1 MEPTPIE
8 RLISDLQDDFSRP
21 DVFWQIAV
29 IVLALVFGW
38 FASNWLERR
47 VRAHADAVAGNTSG
61 AAAIGVGA
69 AAFSRVLF
77 PLTVLAVV
85 LIGRGIVG
93 HFLHT
98 RLLTLAVPLATS
110 FACVRV
116 VVYLVRKAFAA
127 RARSAATAFIAF
139 ERVFA
144 TVIWIG
150 VAMHITGLLPEVLQW
165 LDAVK
170 IPLGKSHA
178 SVLDVLGGIVSVAF
192 TLIVALWLGALL
204 ESRLAHADG
213 LDASLREVFARIGRA
228 VLVMIAV
235 LVGLSMVGFDLTL
248 LSVFGGA
255 LGVGLGF
262 GLQKIASNYVSG
274 FIILLDKSL
283 RIGDLVTIEKYSGS
297 VTQIRTR
304 YTVIRSLDGTEAI
317 VPNEMLVSDAVTNH
331 SYTDRKV
338 RLATRVQVGYDS
350 DPDQVRALLVQAT
363 SVSPRILAEPGPFA
377 ALVEF
382 ASDGLTFELGFWI
395 ADPEQG
401 RQGVTSEVNMQILR
415 LFREHGIEIP
425 FPQRDVRITHV
436 RPMDSM
442 APNSRENAQ

>member
-1 MEPTPIE
+1 
-8 RLISDLQDDFSRP
+8 
-21 DVFWQIAV
+21 
-29 IVLALVFGW
+29 
-38 FASNWLERR
+38 
-47 VRAHADAVAGNTSG
+47 
-61 AAAIGVGA
+61 
-69 AAFSRVLF
+69 
-77 PLTVLAVV
+77 
-85 LIGRGIVG
+85 
-93 HFLHT
+93 
-98 RLLTLAVPLATS
+98 
-110 FACVRV
+110 
-116 VVYLVRKAFAA
+116 
-127 RARSAATAFIAF
+127 
-139 ERVFA
+139 
-144 TVIWIG
+144 
-150 VAMHITGLLPEVLQW
+150 
-165 LDAVK
+165 
-170 IPLGKSHA
+170 
-178 SVLDVLGGIVSVAF
+178 
-192 TLIVALWLGALL
+192 
-204 ESRLAHADG
+204 
-213 LDASLREVFARIGRA
+213 
-228 VLVMIAV
+228 
-235 LVGLSMVGFDLTL
+235 MVGFDLTL